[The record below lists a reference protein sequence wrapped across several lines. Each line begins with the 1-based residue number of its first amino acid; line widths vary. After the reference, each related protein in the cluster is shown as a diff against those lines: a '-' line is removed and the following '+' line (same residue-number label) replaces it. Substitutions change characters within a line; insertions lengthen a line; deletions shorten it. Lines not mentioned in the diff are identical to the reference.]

1 MFNLHDAARAC
12 AALGFVA
19 TVAFTAP
26 VGAQASAAPVTASD
40 LAKIQDSIQ
49 AMRVLYEERI
59 NSLEQKINTL
69 QQQNAQLAKQQ
80 ASAAALAR
88 APSGAATAA
97 TAAGTTAAG
106 TTAAGTNAAG
116 ATGVVASGTQ
126 AGRNAAATATL
137 TSAPLPESVTSDRTA
152 SATSAISAPDVR
164 RNPPT
169 SLVRGITLPKI
180 GPITPEISLI
190 IDGKYSAQ
198 SQNPES
204 LGRGFIPAGGENIP
218 RGFSLGETELVLAGT
233 VDNLFRA
240 EARLV
245 LAQYGQDFNVSM
257 EEVFFET
264 LGLPVGLKAKAG
276 KFRSTVGYLNNKHPH
291 EWDFVDLPLVY
302 KAFFGGQLNNTGAQF
317 SWVAP
322 LDDLYLRLGGELGQ
336 GMTYPN
342 GNNYNENKPRLGTLF
357 AKLGGDIG
365 TESSWLGGLSFV
377 TSSTGNLPRSSALND
392 TDSFGFNGST
402 SVLIADFVYKWSPN
416 GNASRQ
422 SFKLQGEAFWN
433 TQKGSASL
441 SSPNT
446 FATCEAPCFGNAY
459 TNTQSGFYVQAIYQF
474 MPHWRVGYRFDQLYG
489 GNSSYGFSAD
499 TLSGTALEA
508 FNPTRNSLMIDWAN
522 SEYSM
527 FRLQLAQDT
536 MYGPGKTNN
545 QVFLQYVMSLGAHGA
560 HRF

>member
-1 MFNLHDAARAC
+1 MFNLHYAARAC

-19 TVAFTAP
+19 TVAFAAP
-26 VGAQASAAPVTASD
+26 VGAQTSSAPVTAGD

-49 AMRVLYEERI
+49 AMRVQYEERI

-80 ASAAALAR
+80 ASAPPSAR
-88 APSGAATAA
+88 ASSGVASAATTA
-97 TAAGTTAAG
+97 T
-106 TTAAGTNAAG
+106 G
-116 ATGVVASGTQ
+116 ATGTPA
-126 AGRNAAATATL
+126 ALGRNLASTPTTASVPL
-137 TSAPLPESVTSDRTA
+137 TGSAPTDRTA
-152 SATSAISAPDVR
+152 SVASATSPPDLG
-164 RNPPT
+164 RNPTP
-169 SLVRGITLPKI
+169 SLGRGIVLPKI
-180 GPITPEISLI
+180 GPITPEISVI

-198 SQNPES
+198 SHNPETLS
-204 LGRGFIPAGGENIP
+204 RGFVPSGGENIP
-218 RGFSLGETELVLAGT
+218 RGFSLGETELALAGT

-245 LAQYGQDFNVSM
+245 LAQNGQDFNVSM
-257 EEVFFET
+257 EEAFFET

-317 SWVAP
+317 SWIAP

-365 TESSWLGGLSFV
+365 TESSWLGGLSYI
-377 TSSTGNLPRSSALND
+377 TSSTGNRARTSVLND
-392 TDSFGFNGST
+392 TDTFDFTGST
-402 SVLIADFVYKWSPN
+402 GVVIADFVYKWAPN

-433 TQKGSASL
+433 TQKGSASI

-474 MPHWRVGYRFDQLYG
+474 MPNWRVGYRFDQLYG

-527 FRLQLAQDT
+527 FRLQVAQDT

>member
-1 MFNLHDAARAC
+1 
-12 AALGFVA
+12 
-19 TVAFTAP
+19 
-26 VGAQASAAPVTASD
+26 
-40 LAKIQDSIQ
+40 
-49 AMRVLYEERI
+49 MRVLYEERI

-97 TAAGTTAAG
+97 TAAGTTAAGTTAAG

>member
-1 MFNLHDAARAC
+1 MFNFHHAARAC

-19 TVAFTAP
+19 TVAFAAP
-26 VGAQASAAPVTASD
+26 VGAQTSSAPVTAGD

-69 QQQNAQLAKQQ
+69 QQQNAELAKRQ
-80 ASAAALAR
+80 ASAPASAR
-88 APSGAATAA
+88 TPGAAAPAPA
-97 TAAGTTAAG
+97 TATAV
-106 TTAAGTNAAG
+106 
-116 ATGVVASGTQ
+116 GVTGTQ
-126 AGRNAAATATL
+126 AAPGRTLVSAPTAGVQPSAGTARNDRSSADTSASQTPDLGRN
-137 TSAPLPESVTSDRTA
+137 
-152 SATSAISAPDVR
+152 
-164 RNPPT
+164 PT
-169 SLVRGITLPKI
+169 QSLGRGITLPKI

-204 LGRGFIPAGGENIP
+204 LGRGFVPAGGENIP
-218 RGFSLGETELVLAGT
+218 RGFSLGETELGLAGT

-245 LAQYGQDFNVSM
+245 LAQNGQDFNVAL
-257 EEVFFET
+257 EEAFFET
-264 LGLPVGLKAKAG
+264 LGMPAGLKVKAG
-276 KFRSTVGYLNNKHPH
+276 KFFSSVGYLNNKHPH
-291 EWDFVDLPLVY
+291 EWDFVDLPLAY

-322 LDDLYLRLGGELGQ
+322 LDDFYLRLGGELGQ

-365 TESSWLGGLSFV
+365 IEASWLGGLSYV
-377 TSSTGNLPRSSALND
+377 TSSTGSLPRRSVLND
-392 TDSFGFNGST
+392 TDTFDFNGST
-402 SVLIADFVYKWSPN
+402 SVLIADFVYKWAPN

-433 TQKGSASL
+433 TQKGSASI

-474 MPHWRVGYRFDQLYG
+474 MPNWRVGYRFDQLYG

-527 FRLQLAQDT
+527 FRLQVAQDT

>member
-1 MFNLHDAARAC
+1 MFYPHYAARAC
-12 AALGFVA
+12 AALSFVA
-19 TVAFTAP
+19 SVAFAAP
-26 VGAQASAAPVTASD
+26 VGAQVSAAPVTASD

-59 NSLEQKINTL
+59 NALEQKINAL
-69 QQQNAQLAKQQ
+69 EQRNAQLARQQ
-80 ASAAALAR
+80 ATPPTAAR
-88 APSGAATAA
+88 APGTAEPAASTRV
-97 TAAGTTAAG
+97 T
-106 TTAAGTNAAG
+106 G
-116 ATGVVASGTQ
+116 ATGATGATGTTGTQ
-126 AGRNAAATATL
+126 SALGRTP
-137 TSAPLPESVTSDRTA
+137 APVVTQS
-152 SATSAISAPDVR
+152 
-164 RNPPT
+164 PPPS

-180 GPITPEISLI
+180 GPLTPEISVI

-198 SQNPES
+198 SQNPET
-204 LGRGFIPAGGENIP
+204 LGRGFVPSGGENIP
-218 RGFSLGETELVLAGT
+218 RGFSLGETELALAGT

-257 EEVFFET
+257 EEAFFET

-322 LDDLYLRLGGELGQ
+322 LDELYLRLGGELGQ

-342 GNNYNENKPRLGTLF
+342 GNNYNENKPRLGTVF

-365 TESSWLGGLSFV
+365 TESSWLGGLSYV
-377 TSSTGNLPRSSALND
+377 TSSTGNRPRSSVLND
-392 TDSFGFNGST
+392 TDTFDFNGST

-433 TQKGSASL
+433 TQRGSASI

-446 FATCEAPCFGNAY
+446 YVSCEAPCFGNAY
-459 TNTQSGFYVQAIYQF
+459 INTQSGFYVQAIYQF
-474 MPHWRVGYRFDQLYG
+474 MPNWRVGYRFDQLYG
-489 GNSSYGFSAD
+489 GNSSYGFSAE
-499 TLSGTALEA
+499 TITGTAL
-508 FNPTRNSLMIDWAN
+508 
-522 SEYSM
+522 
-527 FRLQLAQDT
+527 
-536 MYGPGKTNN
+536 
-545 QVFLQYVMSLGAHGA
+545 
-560 HRF
+560 

>member
-1 MFNLHDAARAC
+1 MFNLHYAARAC

-26 VGAQASAAPVTASD
+26 VGAQANAAPVTASD

-80 ASAAALAR
+80 ASAAAPAR
-88 APSGAATAA
+88 APSVAATAA
-97 TAAGTTAAG
+97 TAAGTTPAG
-106 TTAAGTNAAG
+106 T
-116 ATGVVASGTQ
+116 VASGTQ
-126 AGRNAAATATL
+126 AGRNAASTATL
-137 TSAPLPESVTSDRTA
+137 ASAPLPESATSDRAA
-152 SATSAISAPDVR
+152 SATSATSAPNVG
-164 RNPPT
+164 RNPPS

-190 IDGKYSAQ
+190 LDGKYSAQ

-218 RGFSLGETELVLAGT
+218 RGFSLGETELALAGT

-245 LAQYGQDFNVSM
+245 LAQNGQDFNVSL
-257 EEVFFET
+257 EEAFFET
-264 LGLPVGLKAKAG
+264 LGLPGGTKIKGG
-276 KFRSTVGYLNNKHPH
+276 KFFSNVGYLNNKHPH

-322 LDDLYLRLGGELGQ
+322 LDELYLKLGGELGQ

-342 GNNYNENKPRLGTLF
+342 GNNFNENKPRLGTIF

-365 TESSWLGGLSFV
+365 TESSWLGGLSYV
-377 TSSTGNLPRSSALND
+377 TSSTGSRPRSSVLND
-392 TDSFGFNGST
+392 TDTFDFNGST
-402 SVLIADFVYKWSPN
+402 SVLIADFVYKWAPN

-422 SFKLQGEAFWN
+422 NFKLQGEAFWN
-433 TQKGSASL
+433 TQKGSAAIM
-441 SSPNT
+441 SPNT
-446 FATCEAPCFGNAY
+446 YGSCAAPCFGNAY

-489 GNSSYGFSAD
+489 GNSSYGFSAE
-499 TLSGTALEA
+499 TLSCTALEA

>member
-1 MFNLHDAARAC
+1 MFNLHYAARTC

-19 TVAFTAP
+19 TLAFAGQ
-26 VGAQASAAPVTASD
+26 VGAQTSSAPVTAGD

-69 QQQNAQLAKQQ
+69 QQQNADLAKRQ
-80 ASAAALAR
+80 ASAPASAR
-88 APSGAATAA
+88 TPGAAAPTPTPTPAPGHTLVSAPTAGVQPS
-97 TAAGTTAAG
+97 AGTAP
-106 TTAAGTNAAG
+106 NDRSS
-116 ATGVVASGTQ
+116 VVTSASQTPDL
-126 AGRNAAATATL
+126 GRNPTQ
-137 TSAPLPESVTSDRTA
+137 PLG
-152 SATSAISAPDVR
+152 
-164 RNPPT
+164 
-169 SLVRGITLPKI
+169 RGITLPKI

-204 LGRGFIPAGGENIP
+204 LGRGFIPSGGENIP
-218 RGFSLGETELVLAGT
+218 RGFSLGETELALAGT

-245 LAQYGQDFNVSM
+245 LAQNGQSFNVSL
-257 EEVFFET
+257 EEAFFET
-264 LGLPVGLKAKAG
+264 LGLPAGTKVKAG
-276 KFRSTVGYLNNKHPH
+276 KFFSNVGYLNNKHPH
-291 EWDFVDLPLVY
+291 EWDFVDLPLAY
-302 KAFFGGQLNNTGAQF
+302 KAFFGGQLNNTGAQL

-322 LDDLYLRLGGELGQ
+322 LDDLYLKLGGEIGQ
-336 GMTYPN
+336 GMSYPN
-342 GNNYNENKPRLGTLF
+342 GNNFNENKPRLGTVF

-365 TESSWLGGLSFV
+365 TESSWLGGLSYV
-377 TSSTGNLPRSSALND
+377 TSSTGNRSRVSALND
-392 TDSFGFNGST
+392 TDTFDFTGST
-402 SVLIADFVYKWSPN
+402 GVVIADFVYKWAPN

-422 SFKLQGEAFWN
+422 GFKLQGEAFWN
-433 TQKGSASL
+433 TQKGSAAIT
-441 SSPNT
+441 SPNLY
-446 FATCEAPCFGNAY
+446 ASCAAPCFGNAY

-474 MPHWRVGYRFDQLYG
+474 MPNWRIGYRFDQLYG
-489 GNSSYGFSAD
+489 GNSSYGFSVD

-527 FRLQLAQDT
+527 IRLQLAQDT

>member
-1 MFNLHDAARAC
+1 M
-12 AALGFVA
+12 
-19 TVAFTAP
+19 
-26 VGAQASAAPVTASD
+26 
-40 LAKIQDSIQ
+40 
-49 AMRVLYEERI
+49 
-59 NSLEQKINTL
+59 
-69 QQQNAQLAKQQ
+69 
-80 ASAAALAR
+80 
-88 APSGAATAA
+88 
-97 TAAGTTAAG
+97 
-106 TTAAGTNAAG
+106 
-116 ATGVVASGTQ
+116 
-126 AGRNAAATATL
+126 
-137 TSAPLPESVTSDRTA
+137 
-152 SATSAISAPDVR
+152 
-164 RNPPT
+164 
-169 SLVRGITLPKI
+169 
-180 GPITPEISLI
+180 I

-198 SQNPES
+198 SQNPET
-204 LGRGFIPAGGENIP
+204 LGRGFVPSGGENIP
-218 RGFSLGETELVLAGT
+218 RGFSLGETELALAGT

-245 LAQYGQDFNVSM
+245 LAQNGQDFNVSM
-257 EEVFFET
+257 EEAFFET

-317 SWVAP
+317 SWIAP

-365 TESSWLGGLSFV
+365 TESSWLGGLSYV
-377 TSSTGNLPRSSALND
+377 TSSTGSLPRSSVLND

-402 SVLIADFVYKWSPN
+402 SVLIADFVYKWAPN

-433 TQKGSASL
+433 TQKGSASI

-474 MPHWRVGYRFDQLYG
+474 MPNWRVGYRFDQLYG

-499 TLSGTALEA
+499 TLTGTALEA
-508 FNPTRNSLMIDWAN
+508 FNPTRNTLMIDWAN

>member
-1 MFNLHDAARAC
+1 MFNLHYAARAY

-19 TVAFTAP
+19 TVAFAGP
-26 VGAQASAAPVTASD
+26 VGAQAGSAPVTAGD

-69 QQQNAQLAKQQ
+69 QQQNAQLARQQ
-80 ASAAALAR
+80 ATAPVNVR
-88 APSGAATAA
+88 ATNV
-97 TAAGTTAAG
+97 AGT
-106 TTAAGTNAAG
+106 
-116 ATGVVASGTQ
+116 V
-126 AGRNAAATATL
+126 AATATGATGNQVAPRQ
-137 TSAPLPESVTSDRTA
+137 TSAFVAITETPPSAGTALSDRSSTV
-152 SATSAISAPDVR
+152 TSAIRAPDVGR
-164 RNPPT
+164 SPP
-169 SLVRGITLPKI
+169 SPLVRGITLPKI
-180 GPITPEISLI
+180 GSLTPEISVI

-198 SQNPES
+198 SQNPETLS
-204 LGRGFIPAGGENIP
+204 RGFVPSGGENIP
-218 RGFSLGETELVLAGT
+218 RGFSLGETELALAGT

-245 LAQYGQDFNVSM
+245 LAQNGQDFKVSM
-257 EEVFFET
+257 EEAFFET
-264 LGLPVGLKAKAG
+264 LGLPVGLKGKAG

-302 KAFFGGQLNNTGAQF
+302 KAFLGGQLNNTGAQF

-322 LDDLYLRLGGELGQ
+322 LDELYLRLGGELGQ

-342 GNNYNENKPRLGTLF
+342 GNNYNENKPRLGTVF

-365 TESSWLGGLSFV
+365 TESSWLGGLSYV
-377 TSSTGNLPRSSALND
+377 TSSTGSLSRSSALND

-402 SVLIADFVYKWSPN
+402 SVLIADFVYKWAPN

-433 TQKGSASL
+433 TQKGSASI

-474 MPHWRVGYRFDQLYG
+474 MPNWRLGYRFDQLYG
-489 GNSSYGFSAD
+489 GNSSYGFGAD
-499 TLSGTALEA
+499 TLSGTVLEG
-508 FNPTRNSLMIDWAN
+508 FNPMRNSLMIDWAN